1 MSRRLSWHGMDWF
14 SFRISGNA
22 LRALFKY
29 CCCTV
34 QQQQQHFALWPRY
47 NFAKQANCHRRRWWG
62 GHTRTIVIP
71 FNLIHATDEQSHF
84 YEQTNRWLSHLN
96 CSLHKCLFDW
106 VLTLNCC
113 VKIANAES
121 IVYLRNVLFANNAL
135 GLRKCLFIFYCF
147 ISYSPPNNAIKTRDG
162 DRRVRFK
169 FCQAT
174 EIMH

>member
-1 MSRRLSWHGMDWF
+1 MRCGLYSSIVVVLF
-14 SFRISGNA
+14 SNSSNILRCDRDIISPN
-22 LRALFKY
+22 KP
-29 CCCTV
+29 TV
-34 QQQQQHFALWPRY
+34 IDGADGG
-47 NFAKQANCHRRRWWG
+47 G